1 MFKTGFNHAELGE
14 WVVWGRRTVGDFEEY
29 LGTFQDK
36 VEAEVFR
43 TKALDLGW
51 VDVRI
56 AYY

>member
-1 MFKTGFNHAELGE
+1 MFKMGFNHAELGE
-14 WVVWGRRTVGDFEEY
+14 WVVWGRRPGEFEEY
-29 LGTFQDK
+29 LGTFQTK

-43 TKALDLGW
+43 AKALDLGW